1 MGMAVILLVNITE
14 LLTTSGSSHYKVLP
28 NNIDRQV
35 VFMVKVN
42 LTVAFFAC
50 GDKYQQILHSHDVTL
65 SFLRSISLASLF
77 LVYLFLADPIF

>member
-1 MGMAVILLVNITE
+1 
-14 LLTTSGSSHYKVLP
+14 
-28 NNIDRQV
+28 
-35 VFMVKVN
+35 MVKVN